1 MMQRAPCSV
10 RADPAIGIQ
19 HLSRAIPSV
28 DADDLRVAVASS
40 REELDAAHGLVYR
53 RYRWRGYAIDLPT
66 PDLQRHNEDVSSRR
80 EITIIAA
87 AADGVTIGTCTLGF
101 DGPDG
106 LRADASY
113 GDIICKA
120 RDEGRRVGEI
130 TRLAVDS
137 ADSKVV
143 LASLF
148 NLAYV
153 AGKSVGDVTDVF
165 IEVNP
170 RHVLFYTRML
180 GFTAACGERI
190 CERAGAPSVLLHVEM
205 EALAARLA
213 DLSRRAPMT
222 VEPACV
228 KAA

>member
-1 MMQRAPCSV
+1 MQRGLASIP
-10 RADPAIGIQ
+10 ADPGIGIR
-19 HLSRAIPSV
+19 HLLPAIPSV
-28 DADDLRVAVASS
+28 NVEYLRVAVARS

-66 PDLQRHNEDVSSRR
+66 DDQQRCEADVSSHR

-87 AADGVTIGTCTLGF
+87 AGDAGTIGTCTLGF
-101 DGPDG
+101 DGPHG

-113 GDIICKA
+113 GGVIQKA
-120 RDEGRRVGEI
+120 RDAGRRVGEI

-137 ADSKVV
+137 ADSKAV

-153 AGKSVGDVTDVF
+153 AGKALGDVTDVF

-170 RHVLFYTRML
+170 RHVLFYRRML
-180 GFTAACGERI
+180 GFTVAGSERI
-190 CERAGAPSVLLHVEM
+190 CQRAGAPSVLLHVEM
-205 EALAARLA
+205 DALAARLEE
-213 DLSRRAPMT
+213 LSRRALAQ
-222 VEPACV
+222 PAYEQ
-228 KAA
+228 AA